1 MLDTPTSQPAIT
13 NVYPRPVAT
22 GGHPGFERF
31 AIFLVAALVPG
42 VILFLLGIT
51 FWISFVEGIPGKEV
65 AYTVAHYAAV
75 YQDPFTYTA
84 LLNTLG
90 FAVTS
95 VTVALAF
102 GLPIAWLTERTD
114 LPAKSIVYTSM
125 VIGLV
130 IPTFF
135 VAMGWVLLLH
145 PRIGFINM
153 WIAQATGSD
162 AFTID
167 ISTIVGM
174 GFVEG
179 ISLAPLAFVI
189 TAASF
194 KAIDP
199 SLEEAAYVHSM
210 GRLATIFNV
219 TLPLILPS
227 ALAAA
232 IYIFVIGLSAF
243 DVPAVIGLGRRVYTL
258 STLIYVTALSPEQVA
273 KYGIP
278 AAVGALMFFIAL
290 VVTWWYTRVLR
301 FARKYEV
308 VGGKAYRVKTTSL
321 GRLSI
326 VAWCFCALFFIM
338 KIGLPLLL
346 VAWSSL
352 LPYVQ
357 PPSWRA
363 IELISLQQ
371 FWSVPWD
378 LVVRGSLNTLLL
390 MSVVP
395 TIVMA
400 VCIPIAWVILRS
412 GSRLRFVYEFLVFLP
427 HAMPSIIFGVAAL
440 VASLFVVGDFIPL
453 YGTIWV
459 IATVYIVERITF
471 GSRMV
476 NGALIQVHRELEE
489 AGYVTGLPVRVVL
502 TRVLVPLLRAALF
515 NGWLWLALI
524 TFRELTVAALLA
536 GPKNITLPVVIWNL
550 LQGGN
555 MQQAA
560 AVTIVMMAILMP
572 IVLLYWYVG
581 ARRVVSW

>member
-1 MLDTPTSQPAIT
+1 L
-13 NVYPRPVAT
+13 
-22 GGHPGFERF
+22 GFERF
-31 AIFLVAALVPG
+31 TIFALAALVPA

-51 FWISFVEGIPGKEV
+51 FWVSFVDGIPGKEIN
-65 AYTVAHYAAV
+65 YTVAHYAAV

-90 FAVTS
+90 FALTS
-95 VTVALAF
+95 VTVALGF

-114 LPAKSIVYTSM
+114 LPGKSIVYTLM

-135 VAMGWVLLLH
+135 VAMGWLLLLH
-145 PRIGFINM
+145 PRIGFLNT
-153 WIAQATGSD
+153 WITQATGSD
-162 AFTID
+162 AFIID
-167 ISTIVGM
+167 ISTVIGM

-219 TLPLILPS
+219 TLPLIFPS

-278 AAVGALMFFIAL
+278 AAVGALMFVIAL

-308 VGGKAYRVKTTSL
+308 VSGKAYRIKTIAL
-321 GRLSI
+321 RKVSI
-326 VAWCFCALFFIM
+326 IAWFFCGCFFTL
-338 KIGLPLLL
+338 KIGIPLLL

-357 PPSWRA
+357 PPSRA
-363 IELISLQQ
+363 AFERISLNQ
-371 FWSVPWD
+371 FWTVPWD
-378 LVVRGSLNTLLL
+378 LVLRGSLNTALL
-390 MSVVP
+390 MGAVP
-395 TIVMA
+395 TVIMA
-400 VCIPIAWVILRS
+400 LCIPIAWVILRS

-440 VASLFVVGDFIPL
+440 VASLFVVGDIIPL
-453 YGTIWV
+453 YGTIWI
-459 IATVYIVERITF
+459 IATVYIVERVTF
-471 GSRMV
+471 GSRVV

-489 AGYVTGLPVRVVL
+489 AGYVTGLSLRVVL
-502 TRVLVPLLRAALF
+502 TKVLVPLLRVALF

-536 GPKNITLPVVIWNL
+536 GPMNITLPVVIWNL

-572 IVLLYWYVG
+572 LVLLYWYVG